1 MLLMPLYSMIIAVA
15 LTLAAAGEAPA
26 FTNVIDSLWNDAK
39 PVPKQDCRNFIVKA
53 GPPRILRGVISGHDT
68 VVHAIQRYRAGDH
81 EEAVGWLLAG
91 VCPDKDAQ
99 DTIVRNAANVLGYL
113 MKEYGPKVPEN

>member
-1 MLLMPLYSMIIAVA
+1 MSLSSFFVAFALVLAVA
-15 LTLAAAGEAPA
+15 DPSPA
-26 FTNVIDSLWNDAK
+26 FTNVIDGLWNDTK

-68 VVHAIQRYRAGDH
+68 LVHAIQRYREGDH

-91 VCPDKDAQ
+91 ACPDKDAQ
-99 DTIVRNAANVLGYL
+99 ETIVRNAPNVLDYM
-113 MKEYGPKVPEN
+113 MKEYGPKVP